1 MSPIRFRRLL
11 TPLCATLA
19 AACAIEGPGPSPSKE
34 IPRRPNVVI
43 VTVDTLRADRVGV
56 YGSTTSRTPA
66 IDALAAS
73 AALFQHAYAPLPKTN
88 PSLCSL
94 MTGRYPSAH
103 GVRRNGAYLPESE
116 LTLAELLRA
125 AGYRTSA
132 FISNHVMH
140 SRHGLAQGFS
150 LYDEELVDAIP
161 TRDSMER
168 TARPLVDAVLAW
180 ADREGSRGGDLRGG
194 GEGAERAA
202 PLFLWVHFIDPHGP
216 YTPPGF
222 QPAASDAGGE
232 AGRTLPVSESNEG
245 SGVIPAYQALPG
257 VTSLDEYAARY
268 DAEVEHMDR
277 ELARLMSGLRDDG
290 LLRDSIFVFTA
301 DHGESLGDHDLWFQ
315 HGSSLYDSQI
325 RVPLLISGPRSV
337 PSQPAASVSLIDV
350 VPTILEMIGLPI
362 HEGIQGRS
370 LLPMLAEDGE
380 RGASSGR
387 VIHAELDR
395 LYASIRGGE
404 KLIWDT
410 AGGRVEIYETGADP
424 EELRDLAGAGVPSRA
439 ELMKAAAEFARINTR
454 DLPMETD
461 EETLRVLRSL
471 GYVDGS

>member
-19 AACAIEGPGPSPSKE
+19 AACTIDGPGPPPSKV

-43 VTVDTLRADRVGV
+43 VTVDTLRADHVGV
-56 YGSTTSRTPA
+56 YGSTTSRTPT
-66 IDALAAS
+66 IDGLAVS
-73 AALFQHAYAPLPKTN
+73 AALFRHAYAPLPKTN

-140 SRHGLAQGFS
+140 SRHGLAQGFT

-180 ADREGSRGGDLRGG
+180 AGKEASS
-194 GEGAERAA
+194 A
-202 PLFLWVHFIDPHGP
+202 PVFLWVHFIDPHGP

-222 QPAASDAGGE
+222 QAAASAAAEG
-232 AGRTLPVSESNEG
+232 AVRSLPVSTSNEG

-277 ELARLMSGLRDDG
+277 ELARLMAGLRDHG

-315 HGSSLYDSQI
+315 HGSSLYDPQI
-325 RVPLLISGPRSV
+325 RVPLLISGPRTVASR
-337 PSQPAASVSLIDV
+337 PAASVSLIDV

-370 LLPMLAEDGE
+370 LLPLLAEGGGN
-380 RGASSGR
+380 GALPGR

-395 LYASIRGGE
+395 LYASIRGEE

-410 AGGRVEIYETGADP
+410 AGGRIELYETSADP
-424 EELRDLAGAGVPSRA
+424 EELRDLSGARVPARA

-454 DLPMETD
+454 DLPMDTD